1 MAGQNNRLVKT
12 LTLAPAVGLAITMV
26 VGSGLL
32 VLPGL
37 AYREAGSAAIYAWII
52 SALVSV
58 PLLVVFARLGAT
70 FPGAGGIAGFM
81 QRTFSRRV
89 GAATE
94 ILILGT
100 IPGGAAI
107 AITGG
112 KYFSAIFD
120 GRQTLVL
127 GGTLLVLIIATVVNI
142 FGARISGRV
151 QQVLAFGLVLLVSG
165 VAVAALVIGDP
176 SAGAGIAPIAQARSA
191 LPTVG
196 IVFFAFVGW
205 ELMSFTTEEFK
216 DPKRDFP
223 LMIAV
228 SFVIVVALYLL
239 IALAVQLVLPLD
251 DPQLSVAPMATLLA
265 SAFGA
270 TSGKSIAVVGF
281 FIALANVISVVWAFS
296 RLAFA
301 SAREGLLPSVLSQT
315 DTEAAIPRKAILAV
329 MAAFGLVSVLYFA
342 GLVTQSRLF
351 ELAGI
356 SFFLSY
362 ILAVLAYLKHETSI
376 QARLFGMATLLFV
389 TYVFL
394 HFGLKIIYPISV
406 FLLGLV
412 MGVMRNRSAIGG
424 SR

>member
-81 QRTFSRRV
+81 QQTFSRRV

-216 DPKRDFP
+216 NPKRDFP

-329 MAAFGLVSVLYFA
+329 MAAFGFVSVLYFA

-376 QARLFGMATLLFV
+376 QARLFGVATLLFV

-394 HFGLKIIYPISV
+394 HFGLKIVYPISV

-412 MGVMRNRSAIGG
+412 IGAMRNRSAIGG

>member
-81 QRTFSRRV
+81 QQTFSRRV

-329 MAAFGLVSVLYFA
+329 MAAFGVVSVLYFA

-394 HFGLKIIYPISV
+394 HFGLKIVYPISV

-412 MGVMRNRSAIGG
+412 MGAMRNRSAIGG